1 MSAAEAPTST
11 VRCPDCDKPIRVK
24 AVPRGTPRCP
34 FCKKPVPWIVNATEE
49 TFGAETTSSVP
60 VLVDLWAPWCAP
72 CRQVAPVLE
81 QVARRY
87 AGRIKVVKLNVDEA
101 QRTSARLGVQS
112 IPTLLLVRDGRV
124 ADRVVGALP
133 APQLDRWLTPHLAP
147 A

>member
-1 MSAAEAPTST
+1 MSTAGAPTST
-11 VRCPDCDKPIRVK
+11 VRCPDCDKPIRVR

-49 TFGAETTSSVP
+49 TFTAETTSSVP

-81 QVARRY
+81 QIARRY
-87 AGRIKVVKLNVDEA
+87 AGRVKVVKLNVDEA

-112 IPTLLLVRDGRV
+112 IPTLLLVRGSRE

-133 APQLDRWLTPHLAP
+133 GPQLERWLAPHLTP

>member
-1 MSAAEAPTST
+1 MSTAGAPTST
-11 VRCPDCDKPIRVK
+11 VRCPDCDKPIRVR

-49 TFGAETTSSVP
+49 TFTAETTSSVP

-81 QVARRY
+81 QIARRY
-87 AGRIKVVKLNVDEA
+87 AGRVKVVKLNVDEA

-112 IPTLLLVRDGRV
+112 IPTLLLVRRGRE

-133 APQLDRWLTPHLAP
+133 GPQLERWLAPHLTP

>member
-1 MSAAEAPTST
+1 MSTAGAPTST
-11 VRCPDCDKPIRVK
+11 VRCPDCDKPIRVR

-49 TFGAETTSSVP
+49 TFTAETTSSVP

-81 QVARRY
+81 QIARRY
-87 AGRIKVVKLNVDEA
+87 AGRVKVVKLNVDEA

-112 IPTLLLVRDGRV
+112 IPTLLLVRGSREAV
-124 ADRVVGALP
+124 RVVGALP
-133 APQLDRWLTPHLAP
+133 GPQLERWLAPHLTP